1 MNSLWNSSISKFSG
15 QETSFKFKCIIVY
28 YVFPVSTSRCVNHPL
43 ETLTSISSHAR
54 YKMSLEL
61 LTVNRKKAWSIQMIY
76 QNKYINA
83 SAGKPDPSY
92 CYNQTF
98 LLHPPFPIWVHTCGC
113 MSLHSISWDA
123 SSNRMQ
129 MQAAINTIHIFISVC
144 RHTLL
149 KICYSGQNKA
159 KNHLLPRFDP
169 KIYSS

>member
-1 MNSLWNSSISKFSG
+1 MHDLHISTVALLFIMCFLYLLPVALITHWRHWHPSVLMQDIKCRLNYWLWI
-15 QETSFKFKCIIVY
+15 Q
-28 YVFPVSTSRCVNHPL
+28 
-43 ETLTSISSHAR
+43 
-54 YKMSLEL
+54 
-61 LTVNRKKAWSIQMIY
+61 KKAWSIQMIHL
-76 QNKYINA
+76 NKYINA

-129 MQAAINTIHIFISVC
+129 MQTAINTIHIFISVC
-144 RHTLL
+144 CLTLL

-169 KIYSS
+169 KIYSL